1 MTLKIERIVRGADAV
16 LLRLCGRVEEKHLST
31 ITELI
36 EQETRPVIFDLE
48 EVQLVDRETVILLAH
63 CELKGITLTN
73 CPSFL
78 REWVIEEKRRIDM
91 ES

>member
-1 MTLKIERIVRGADAV
+1 MTLRIERIVRGDDAV
-16 LLRLCGRVEEKHLST
+16 VFHMCGRIEVEHLST

-48 EVQLVDRETVILLAH
+48 EVQLVGRETVVLLAH

-73 CPSFL
+73 CPTFL
-78 REWVIEEKRRIDM
+78 REWVLEEKRRIDM
-91 ES
+91 EL